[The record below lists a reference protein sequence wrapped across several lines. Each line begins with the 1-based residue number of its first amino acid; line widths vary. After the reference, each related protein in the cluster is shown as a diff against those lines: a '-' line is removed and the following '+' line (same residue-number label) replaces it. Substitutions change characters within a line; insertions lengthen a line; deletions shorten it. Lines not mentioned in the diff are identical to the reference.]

1 MVPRPE
7 SKHEF
12 ALSRI
17 MTSWWTYLGSFMA
30 AGVLAAMAGAAL
42 SARQAGQA
50 GRQIAAAL
58 FALALLIVLFA
69 IVSRRSTNW
78 SITSERLIEQR
89 GVLGQTRR
97 EVELADIRS
106 VEVSRTFVQRLLG
119 IGSVIVSSAA
129 SADYLIRMLNVP
141 DPDAIADTIR
151 KARLKRLA

>member
-7 SKHEF
+7 SRHEY

-17 MTSWWTYLGSFMA
+17 MTSWWTYLGSFVA
-30 AGVLAAMAGAAL
+30 AALLAVGAGAAL

-50 GRQIAAAL
+50 GRQLAAAL
-58 FALALLIVLFA
+58 FALSLLIVIFA
-69 IVSRRSTNW
+69 IIARRGTSW

-106 VEVSRTFVQRLLG
+106 VEVSRTFVQRLHG
-119 IGSVIVSSAA
+119 IGNVIVSSAA
-129 SADYLIRMLNVP
+129 SADYLIRMQNVA
-141 DPDAIADTIR
+141 DPDAIAATIR